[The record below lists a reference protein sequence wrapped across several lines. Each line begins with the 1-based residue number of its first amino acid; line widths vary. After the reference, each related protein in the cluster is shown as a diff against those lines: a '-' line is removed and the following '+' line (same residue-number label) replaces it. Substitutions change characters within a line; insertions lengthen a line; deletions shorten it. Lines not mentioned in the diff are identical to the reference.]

1 MLMNSQD
8 LIIESLPDTPRGQG
22 VLFLKGPLTMEN
34 VGQFKTAVQRQE
46 APKMILDL
54 SEVPYIDSIGLGSL
68 VSTYVSLQKAGRWMA
83 LVGVNDRVSN
93 LFEITR
99 VQDLFLTFPN
109 VWDAIEA
116 LANSARA

>member
-1 MLMNSQD
+1 MNSQD
-8 LIIESLPDTPRGQG
+8 LIIESLSDTPRGQG
-22 VLFLKGPLTMEN
+22 VLFLRGPLTMEN
-34 VGQFKTAVQRQE
+34 VAQFKTAVQRQE

-68 VSTYVSLQKAGRWMA
+68 VSTYVSLQKAGRWLE

-116 LANSARA
+116 LANSAHA

>member
-1 MLMNSQD
+1 MNSQE
-8 LIIESLPDTPRGQG
+8 LTIESLPGAPRGQG
-22 VLFLKGPLTMEN
+22 VLFIRGPLTMEN
-34 VGQFKTAVQRQE
+34 VAQFKTAVQRQE

-68 VSTYVSLQKAGRWMA
+68 VTTYVSLQKAGRWMA

-99 VQDLFLTFPN
+99 VQDLFLIFPN
-109 VWDAIEA
+109 VWDAVDA
-116 LANSARA
+116 LANSPRA

>member
-1 MLMNSQD
+1 MHSQD
-8 LIIESLPDTPRGQG
+8 LIIESLPGTPRGQN
-22 VLFLKGPLTMEN
+22 VLCLRGPLTMDN
-34 VGQFKTAVQRQE
+34 ISQFKTAMQRQE

-68 VSTYVSLQKAGRWMA
+68 VSTYVSLQKSGRVMA
-83 LVGVNDRVSN
+83 LAGVNDRVSN

-109 VWDAIEA
+109 VWDAIDA
-116 LANSARA
+116 LGNSGHA